1 MTAAPT
7 TDQQTR
13 RPTVSIEQLALKI
26 AKEQGSDAL
35 DDWMGLG
42 EMLENYD
49 LDGYETDALAELVRS
64 IHREAWQLYAERL
77 AHLAESKE
85 TP

>member
-1 MTAAPT
+1 MTF
-7 TDQQTR
+7 
-13 RPTVSIEQLALKI
+13 EELALKI

-49 LDGYETDALAELVRS
+49 LGDYEPEALAELVES
-64 IHREAWQLYAERL
+64 FHTQAWQAYADNQ
-77 AHLAESKE
+77 AH
-85 TP
+85 